1 MTRRNE
7 ATRATAPKKD
17 RREQNR
23 INQQSFR
30 ERKRKE
36 FEDMRAQLDSI
47 KASQR
52 KTSDDKPTGANL
64 SAEPPE
70 HYTQPQAPLD
80 VAQFG
85 TAAVSGPDHKD
96 LVSHDLPDDGTLDP
110 SLLALSSSA
119 DFGLPPA
126 PYQPD
131 ISEINE
137 CSIPF
142 SEPMPTFAD
151 YGYNYVPQYDS
162 GSTGQHQIS
171 SIGPS
176 CDGMPSVT
184 HNMPMNTLYDQNT
197 SPPADALASI
207 TADYMNAQLL
217 AFKSAEWYAR
227 AAEVGIKIATTRQNA
242 WLDKSALWPQWS
254 LVDAGR
260 SSLLSG
266 TESTIGPDYT
276 YADTSTCATRPPT
289 MDFSNSWHPMIRQDW
304 QQVPA
309 EMRDIVA

>member
-1 MTRRNE
+1 
-7 ATRATAPKKD
+7 
-17 RREQNR
+17 
-23 INQQSFR
+23 
-30 ERKRKE
+30 
-36 FEDMRAQLDSI
+36 MRAQLDSI

-64 SAEPPE
+64 SAERPE
-70 HYTQPQAPLD
+70 YYTQPQAPLD
-80 VAQFG
+80 IAQFG
-85 TAAVSGPDHKD
+85 TAAVSGPDHKG
-96 LVSHDLPDDGTLDP
+96 LVLHELPDDGTLDP

-151 YGYNYVPQYDS
+151 HGYNYAAQYDS

-184 HNMPMNTLYDQNT
+184 HNMPMN
-197 SPPADALASI
+197 
-207 TADYMNAQLL
+207 
-217 AFKSAEWYAR
+217 
-227 AAEVGIKIATTRQNA
+227 
-242 WLDKSALWPQWS
+242 S
-254 LVDAGR
+254 L
-260 SSLLSG
+260 
-266 TESTIGPDYT
+266 
-276 YADTSTCATRPPT
+276 
-289 MDFSNSWHPMIRQDW
+289 
-304 QQVPA
+304 
-309 EMRDIVA
+309 

>member
-7 ATRATAPKKD
+7 VTKSTTTKKD

-36 FEDMRAQLDSI
+36 FEDLRAQLDSI
-47 KASQR
+47 KASQQ
-52 KTSDDKPTGANL
+52 KTSDDKPTGTNFGL
-64 SAEPPE
+64 ERPE
-70 HYTQPQAPLD
+70 QYIQPQAPLD

-85 TAAVSGPDHKD
+85 TAVVSGPDRKG
-96 LVSHDLPDDGTLDP
+96 LVLHELPDDGTLDP
-110 SLLALSSSA
+110 SLLAISSSA

-131 ISEINE
+131 IAEINE
-137 CSIPF
+137 CGIPL
-142 SEPMPTFAD
+142 SEPHPTFAD
-151 YGYNYVPQYDS
+151 HGYNHVPQYDS
-162 GSTGQHQIS
+162 GSAGQHQIS
-171 SIGPS
+171 SIGPAS
-176 CDGMPSVT
+176 DGMPSVT
-184 HNMPMNTLYDQNT
+184 HNMPMNTLYDQST
-197 SPPADALASI
+197 SPPADTLTSI

-242 WLDKSALWPQWS
+242 WLDKSTLWPQWS
-254 LVDAGR
+254 LGDAGQ

-266 TESTIGPDYT
+266 TERTIGPGYT
-276 YADTSTCATRPPT
+276 CADTSAHATRPPPT
-289 MDFSNSWHPMIRQDW
+289 DFSNSWHPMIRQDW
-304 QQVPA
+304 QQMPA
-309 EMRDIVA
+309 DMRDVVA

>member
-7 ATRATAPKKD
+7 ATKATAPKKD

-36 FEDMRAQLDSI
+36 IDDLRAQLDSI
-47 KASQR
+47 KASQQ
-52 KTSDDKPTGANL
+52 KTSDDKPTGTNFGP
-64 SAEPPE
+64 EQPE
-70 HYTQPQAPLD
+70 HYTQPRAPLD

-85 TAAVSGPDHKD
+85 TPAGSGFDRKG
-96 LVSHDLPDDGTLDP
+96 LVLHELPDDGTLDP

-131 ISEINE
+131 ISKINE
-137 CSIPF
+137 CGIPF
-142 SEPMPTFAD
+142 SEPPPMFAD
-151 YGYNYVPQYDS
+151 HGYNYVPQYDS

-171 SIGPS
+171 SIDPA

-184 HNMPMNTLYDQNT
+184 HNMPMDALYDQST

-242 WLDKSALWPQWS
+242 WLDKSNLWPQW
-254 LVDAGR
+254 LLGDAGR
-260 SSLLSG
+260 NSLLSG
-266 TESTIGPDYT
+266 TERTIGPDYT
-276 YADTSTCATRPPT
+276 CADTSAHATRPPS

-304 QQVPA
+304 QQMPA
-309 EMRDIVA
+309 DM

>member
-7 ATRATAPKKD
+7 ATKATAPKKD

-36 FEDMRAQLDSI
+36 FEDLRAQLDSI

-52 KTSDDKPTGANL
+52 KTSDDKPLGTNVG
-64 SAEPPE
+64 PE
-70 HYTQPQAPLD
+70 RLEHFTQPHAPSD
-80 VAQFG
+80 AAQFG
-85 TAAVSGPDHKD
+85 TPAGSGCDHKG
-96 LVSHDLPDDGTLDP
+96 LVLNEPPDDGTLDP

-137 CSIPF
+137 CGVPF
-142 SEPMPTFAD
+142 SDPLSTFTD
-151 YGYNYVPQYDS
+151 HGYTYVPHYDS

-171 SIGPS
+171 SIGPA
-176 CDGMPSVT
+176 CDGMPSDT
-184 HNMPMNTLYDQNT
+184 HNMPMNALYVQNT
-197 SPPADALASI
+197 SPPADPLASI

-242 WLDKSALWPQWS
+242 WLDKSTLWPQWS
-254 LVDAGR
+254 LSDASR
-260 SSLLSG
+260 NSLLSG
-266 TESTIGPDYT
+266 TGRTIGPDYT
-276 YADTSTCATRPPT
+276 CADTSAHATLPPP
-289 MDFSNSWHPMIRQDW
+289 MDLSNSWHPMTRQDW
-304 QQVPA
+304 EQMPTDMQ
-309 EMRDIVA
+309 DIVA